1 MSQHTYTTTLE
12 LGINGHSCIREVEVR
27 YEFSPAGGDGWHEP
41 RYSEGAT
48 VYEVETTVL
57 VRGLQEQRVDLMPL
71 LTKEVIEGL
80 EADCCKHEAE
90 EREFRA
96 SEYAEWKRETTWEV
110 L

>member
-12 LGINGHSCIREVEVR
+12 LAINGHSCEREVTVR
-27 YEFSPAGGDGWHEP
+27 YDHEPSGGDGWNEP
-41 RYSEGAT
+41 RYGERAF
-48 VYEVETTVL
+48 VYSVETTVHM
-57 VRGLQEQRVDLMPL
+57 RGHSQEVDLMPL

-90 EREFRA
+90 ERECRA
-96 SEYAEWKRETTWEV
+96 SEYAEWKRETTWEA